1 MASGPGASESGASE
15 SGASESGAAEPGAS
29 GEWAVH
35 TVDGAD
41 VRLRSGRVGLM
52 SLDVTAPVSGGE
64 LAVTADGVDLT
75 LRLALNELRTRNF
88 LMQAAARSLV
98 SRYDA
103 HVLTYHGLGRDP
115 DGPWHVTGHA
125 VAGTVDV
132 LLELAVT
139 PCGPSGDP
147 MSEIDLVGSAQLGT
161 VNLPLPGLGTID
173 DFAFDVDARLA
184 LRRRR

>member
-1 MASGPGASESGASE
+1 MTSGSGASGWTPSG
-15 SGASESGAAEPGAS
+15 SGASGSGASGSGAF

-64 LAVTADGVDLT
+64 LAVAAGGVELT
-75 LRLALNELRTRNF
+75 LRLALDELRTRNF
-88 LMQAAARSLV
+88 LMQAAARSVV

-115 DGPWHVTGHA
+115 DGPWHVSGHA

-139 PCGPSGDP
+139 PCGPAVDP

-161 VNLPLPGLGTID
+161 VNLPLPGLGTIE
-173 DFAFDVDARLA
+173 DFGFDVDAHLA